1 MKKTPSITTWL
12 LWTPLKFAFLSFI
25 SIFTIS
31 FLYTWISEQI
41 VFDKYT
47 NTAPILTLITISII
61 CCIYYVMKRIPK
73 ITMDQKSFVAI
84 HNAQTILSF
93 LLFTMSGYLLFTNQ
107 QYLIYSIT
115 TGTTSEPGT
124 VLTLMTLF
132 SIFLLYT
139 LGLTLTNVYVKIRR
153 IQELKIPTWKIICS
167 IPFGFSAL
175 WLPGYLTQTNK
186 SHTPGQQIKS
196 KWYSRINTWITSNPA
211 NTIATFIFITALSG
225 FYIGFSTTL
234 LTFSMALI
242 YGIWTL
248 KIGAKKFSD
257 RIPGAYSTTAVIIN
271 ITLIIVLSM
280 AYIFMPQSQN
290 IEITINETTTQTT
303 QGIAQ

>member
-61 CCIYYVMKRIPK
+61 CCIYYVIKKIPK

-124 VLTLMTLF
+124 ILTLMTLF

-139 LGLTLTNVYVKIRR
+139 LGLTLINLYVKFKR

-196 KWYSRINTWITSNPA
+196 KWYNRINTWITSNRA

-234 LTFSMALI
+234 LTFSIALI

-248 KIGAKKFSD
+248 KIGAKKISD

>member
-61 CCIYYVMKRIPK
+61 CCIYYVIKKIPK

-124 VLTLMTLF
+124 ILTLMTLF

-139 LGLTLTNVYVKIRR
+139 LGLTLINLYVKFKR

-167 IPFGFSAL
+167 IPFGFFAL

-196 KWYSRINTWITSNPA
+196 KWYNRINTWITSNRA

-248 KIGAKKFSD
+248 KIGAKKISD

>member
-31 FLYTWISEQI
+31 FLYTWISEHI

-61 CCIYYVMKRIPK
+61 CCIYYVIKKIPK

-124 VLTLMTLF
+124 ILTLMTLF

-139 LGLTLTNVYVKIRR
+139 LGLTLINLYVKFKR

-196 KWYSRINTWITSNPA
+196 KWYNRINTWITSNRA

-225 FYIGFSTTL
+225 FYIGFSTSL

-248 KIGAKKFSD
+248 KIGAKKISD
-257 RIPGAYSTTAVIIN
+257 RIPGTYSTTAVIIN

>member
-1 MKKTPSITTWL
+1 MKKTPTITTWL
-12 LWTPLKFAFLSFI
+12 LGAPLKFATLSFI
-25 SIFTIS
+25 TMFVIS
-31 FLYTWISEQI
+31 FLYTWISNLVGI
-41 VFDKYT
+41 DKYIST
-47 NTAPILTLITISII
+47 TPILSLITIGII
-61 CCIYYVMKRIPK
+61 GCIFYTIKKVPK
-73 ITMDQKSFVAI
+73 ITMDQESFIAI
-84 HNAQTILSF
+84 HNAQTLLSF
-93 LLFTMSGYLLFTNQ
+93 ILFILSGYLLLANQ
-107 QYLIYSIT
+107 QYLIHGIN
-115 TGTTSEPGT
+115 TGTIITPGALMI
-124 VLTLMTLF
+124 LTILF

-139 LGLTLTNVYVKIRR
+139 LGLTLINLYVKFKR

-186 SHTPGQQIKS
+186 SRTPGQPIKS
-196 KWYSRINTWITSNPA
+196 KWYSRINTWILSNPT
-211 NTIATFIFITALSG
+211 NTIATFVFITIISG
-225 FYIGFSTTL
+225 FYVGFSTTL

-303 QGIAQ
+303 QGTAQ

>member
-61 CCIYYVMKRIPK
+61 CCIYYVIKKIPK

-93 LLFTMSGYLLFTNQ
+93 LLFTLSGYLLFTNQ

-115 TGTTSEPGT
+115 TGTTSGPGAI
-124 VLTLMTLF
+124 LTLMTLF

-139 LGLTLTNVYVKIRR
+139 LGLTLINVYVKIRR

-196 KWYSRINTWITSNPA
+196 KWYNRINTWITSNPA

-248 KIGAKKFSD
+248 KIGAKKISD
-257 RIPGAYSTTAVIIN
+257 RIPGTYSTTAVIIN

>member
-61 CCIYYVMKRIPK
+61 CCIYYVIKKIPK

-115 TGTTSEPGT
+115 TGTTSGPGT
-124 VLTLMTLF
+124 ILTLMTLF

-139 LGLTLTNVYVKIRR
+139 LGLTLINVYVKIRR

-196 KWYSRINTWITSNPA
+196 KWYNRINTWITSNRA

-248 KIGAKKFSD
+248 KIGAKKISD
-257 RIPGAYSTTAVIIN
+257 RIPGTYSTTAVIIN

>member
-61 CCIYYVMKRIPK
+61 CCIYYVIKKIPK

-93 LLFTMSGYLLFTNQ
+93 LLFTMSGYLLFSNQ

-124 VLTLMTLF
+124 ILTLMTLF

-139 LGLTLTNVYVKIRR
+139 LGLTLINLYVKFKR

-196 KWYSRINTWITSNPA
+196 KWYNRINTWITSNPA

-225 FYIGFSTTL
+225 FYIGFSTSL